1 MLYTDMWQIIG
12 DDFGLYS
19 VTQSSLDN
27 VLYDIN
33 HAFCSLQHA
42 NNRTPIL
49 QNVGQKQFQLVVT
62 PHIH

>member
-1 MLYTDMWQIIG
+1 ME
-12 DDFGLYS
+12 
-19 VTQSSLDN
+19 SSLDN

-42 NNRTPIL
+42 SNRIQFL
-49 QNVGQKQFQLVVT
+49 QNVGQKQFQQMVT